1 MLRKITEWKKRV
13 MDIPESASPLDQ
25 ALLAAPHDQMNRH
38 FIAAW
43 LAWRGPGRLMPKR
56 SAVELEDVKGLLGRV
71 ILFEL
76 GGGDEILVRVAG
88 SQLRE
93 HGNFEAT
100 GRNLRDLTPSEQWPV
115 RRWRMNATATLP
127 CGARMVSIDTRTSS
141 GEEVAFETVTLPI
154 EPDAPEKPRLLM
166 SNVAV
171 LGGIYAPPAEDRPQ
185 LAWLPEE
192 FRFLDLGAGIPD
204 RIEP

>member
-1 MLRKITEWKKRV
+1 MHT
-13 MDIPESASPLDQ
+13 PEPAGSIDE
-25 ALLAAPHDQMNRH
+25 ALLAAPHDQANRN

-43 LAWRGPGRLMPKR
+43 QRWRGPSRLVPKR
-56 SAVELEDVKGLLGRV
+56 AALELGDIKPLLGRV

-76 GGGDEILVRVAG
+76 ISDDEILVKVAG
-88 SQLRE
+88 SLLRD

-115 RRWRMNATATLP
+115 RRWRMNAAAALP
-127 CGARMVSIDTRTSS
+127 CGARMVNIDTRTRS
-141 GEEVAFETVTLPI
+141 GEGNAFETVTLPI
-154 EPDAPEKPRLLM
+154 EPDEPEKPRLLM

-171 LGGIYAPPAEDRPQ
+171 LGGIYEPPAKDRPQ

-192 FRFLDLGAGIPD
+192 FCFLDLGAGVPG
-204 RIEP
+204 RIDP

>member
-1 MLRKITEWKKRV
+1 
-13 MDIPESASPLDQ
+13 MDISESASPLDQ
-25 ALLAAPHDQMNRH
+25 ALLAAPHDQTNRQ

-43 LAWRGPGRLMPKR
+43 LRWRAPGRLLPKR

-76 GGGDEILVRVAG
+76 ISGDEILVKVAG

-93 HGNFEAT
+93 HSNFEAT
-100 GRNLRDLTPSEQWPV
+100 GRNLRDVTPSEQWPV
-115 RRWRMNATATLP
+115 RRWRMNAAATLP

-141 GEEVAFETVTLPI
+141 GDAVSFEIVTLPI
-154 EPDAPEKPRLLM
+154 EADGPEKPRLLM

-171 LGGIYAPPAEDRPQ
+171 LGGIYEPPAKDRPQ

-192 FRFLDLGAGIPD
+192 FRFLDLGAGVPN

>member
-1 MLRKITEWKKRV
+1 MDTPEALDHINQAML
-13 MDIPESASPLDQ
+13 D
-25 ALLAAPHDQMNRH
+25 AAQEETNRR

-43 LAWRGPGRLMPKR
+43 QSWRGSQCLLPKR
-56 SAVELEDVKGLLGRV
+56 SAVELGDVKQLLGRV

-76 GGGDEILVRVAG
+76 ISDDEILVKVAG
-88 SQLRE
+88 SQLRD

-100 GRNLRDLTPSEQWPV
+100 GRNLRDLTPAEQWPV
-115 RRWRMNATATLP
+115 RRWRMAAAAGLP
-127 CGARMVSIDTRTSS
+127 CGAWMVNINSRTLS
-141 GEEVAFETVTLPI
+141 GAGIAFETVTLPI
-154 EPDAPEKPRLLM
+154 EPDEPEKPRLLM

-171 LGGIYAPPAEDRPQ
+171 LGGAYDSPANDRPQ

-192 FRFLDLGAGIPD
+192 FRFFDLGAGVPD

>member
-1 MLRKITEWKKRV
+1 

-25 ALLAAPHDQMNRH
+25 ALLAAPHDQANRR

-43 LAWRGPGRLMPKR
+43 LHWRAPGRLLPKR

-76 GGGDEILVRVAG
+76 ISGDEILVKVAG
-88 SQLRE
+88 SQIRE
-93 HGNFEAT
+93 HSNFEAT
-100 GRNLRDLTPSEQWPV
+100 GRNLRDVTPREQWPV
-115 RRWRMNATATLP
+115 RRWRMNAAATLP
-127 CGARMVSIDTRTSS
+127 CGAWMVSIDTRTNS
-141 GEEVAFETVTLPI
+141 GEAVTFETVTLPI
-154 EPDAPEKPRLLM
+154 EADGPEKPRLLM

-171 LGGIYAPPAEDRPQ
+171 LGGIYEPPAKDRPQ
-185 LAWLPEE
+185 LAWLPDE
-192 FRFLDLGAGIPD
+192 FRFLDLGAGVPN

>member
-1 MLRKITEWKKRV
+1 MNHGVERV

-25 ALLAAPHDQMNRH
+25 ALLAAPHDQVNRH

-43 LAWRGPGRLMPKR
+43 LAWRRPGRLMPSR
-56 SAVELEDVKGLLGRV
+56 SAVELADIKGLLGRV

-76 GGGDEILVRVAG
+76 ISGDEILVKVAG

-100 GRNLRDLTPSEQWPV
+100 GRNLRDLTPGEQWPV
-115 RRWRMNATATLP
+115 RRWRMNAAATLP
-127 CGARMVSIDTRTSS
+127 CGAWMVSTDTRTSS
-141 GEEVAFETVTLPI
+141 GEQVAFETVTLPI
-154 EPDAPEKPRLLM
+154 KPDVPEKPRLLI

-171 LGGIYAPPAEDRPQ
+171 VGGIYEPPAKDRPQ
-185 LAWLPEE
+185 LTWLPEE

>member
-1 MLRKITEWKKRV
+1 
-13 MDIPESASPLDQ
+13 MDIPESPSPLDQ
-25 ALLAAPHDQMNRH
+25 ALLAAPRDQVNRH

-43 LAWRGPGRLMPKR
+43 LGWRGPGRLTPSR
-56 SAVELEDVKGLLGRV
+56 SAVELADIKGLLGRV

-76 GGGDEILVRVAG
+76 ISGDEILVKVAG

-100 GRNLRDLTPSEQWPV
+100 GRNLRDLTPAEQWPV
-115 RRWRMNATATLP
+115 RRWRMNAAATLP
-127 CGARMVSIDTRTSS
+127 CGALMITIDTRTSS
-141 GEEVAFETVTLPI
+141 GEQVAFETVTLPI
-154 EPDAPEKPRLLM
+154 EPDLPEKPRLLL

-171 LGGIYAPPAEDRPQ
+171 VGGIYEPAAKDRPQ
-185 LAWLPEE
+185 LTWLPEE

>member
-1 MLRKITEWKKRV
+1 
-13 MDIPESASPLDQ
+13 MDIPGSASPLDQ
-25 ALLAAPHDQMNRH
+25 ALLAAPHDQTNRQ

-43 LAWRGPGRLMPKR
+43 LRWRAPGRLLPKR

-76 GGGDEILVRVAG
+76 ISGDEILVKVAG

-100 GRNLRDLTPSEQWPV
+100 GRNLREVTPSEQWPV
-115 RRWRMNATATLP
+115 RRWRMNAAATLP

-141 GEEVAFETVTLPI
+141 GDAVAFETVTLPI
-154 EPDAPEKPRLLM
+154 EADGPEKPRLLM

-171 LGGIYAPPAEDRPQ
+171 LGGIYEPPAKDRPHF
-185 LAWLPEE
+185 AWLPEE
-192 FRFLDLGAGIPD
+192 FRFLDLGAGVPN